1 MAAQLHLQNLPSVL
15 YYISGGQRS
24 GKSRYAQELALQLS
38 PYPVYLAT
46 SRPWDDDH
54 RRRIARHVADR
65 DARWLTLEEEKYLS
79 RLHLAGRT
87 VVLDCVTLWLT
98 NFFTDTNY
106 DVEETL
112 RQVREEFDRLLL
124 QDCTLLVISN
134 EIGMGL
140 HAPTGAGRKFA
151 DLQGWLNQ
159 HIAQRA
165 DHAIFMVS
173 GLPLVVK

>member
-1 MAAQLHLQNLPSVL
+1 VL

-38 PYPVYLAT
+38 PSPVYLAT
-46 SRPWDDDH
+46 SRAWDDDH
-54 RRRIARHVADR
+54 RRRIARHVAER
-65 DARWLTLEEEKYLS
+65 DVRWTTLEEEKYLS
-79 RLHLAGRT
+79 RLALAGRT

-98 NFFTDTNY
+98 NFFDDAGY
-106 DVEETL
+106 DAEKAL
-112 RQVREEFDRLLL
+112 QQARDEFDSLMK
-124 QDCTLLVISN
+124 QDCTLLVVSN

-140 HAPTGAGRKFA
+140 HAPTAAGRQFV

-165 DHAIFMVS
+165 ARAIFMVS
-173 GLPLVVK
+173 GLPLTVK

>member
-1 MAAQLHLQNLPSVL
+1 VVL

-24 GKSRYAQELALQLS
+24 GKSRYAQDLALQLS
-38 PYPVYLAT
+38 ASPVYLAT
-46 SRPWDDDH
+46 SRAWDDDH
-54 RRRIARHVADR
+54 RQRIARHVADR
-65 DARWLTLEEEKYLS
+65 DARWTTLEEEKYLS
-79 RLHLAGRT
+79 RLDLGGRV

-98 NFFTDTNY
+98 NFFTDAAY
-106 DVEETL
+106 DVATAL
-112 RQVREEFDRLLL
+112 DQAQAEFDKLLT

-140 HAPTGAGRKFA
+140 HATTEAGRKFT

-159 HIAQRA
+159 YIAQRA

-173 GLPLVVK
+173 GLPLTVK

>member
-1 MAAQLHLQNLPSVL
+1 ML

-24 GKSRYAQELALQLS
+24 GKSRYAQDLALQLS
-38 PYPVYLAT
+38 PNPVYLAT
-46 SRPWDDDH
+46 SRAWDDDH
-54 RRRIARHVADR
+54 RQRIARHVSDR
-65 DARWLTLEEEKYLS
+65 DERWTTLEEEKHLS
-79 RLHLAGRT
+79 RLDLTGRT

-98 NFFTDTNY
+98 NFFTDTSY
-106 DVEETL
+106 DVAESL
-112 RQVREEFDRLLL
+112 RQATAEFDQLMQ

-140 HAPTGAGRKFA
+140 HASNEAGRKFT

-165 DHAIFMVS
+165 DRAIFMVS
-173 GLPLVVK
+173 GLPLTVK

>member
-1 MAAQLHLQNLPSVL
+1 MLT
-15 YYISGGQRS
+15 YISGGQRS
-24 GKSRYAQELALQLS
+24 GKSRYAQDLALQLS
-38 PYPVYLAT
+38 PNPVYLAT
-46 SRPWDDDH
+46 SRAWDDDH
-54 RRRIARHVADR
+54 RQRIARHVADR
-65 DARWLTLEEEKYLS
+65 DARWTTLEEEKYLS
-79 RLHLAGRT
+79 RLNLTGRT

-98 NFFTDTNY
+98 NFFTDTGY
-106 DVEETL
+106 DVETAL
-112 RQVREEFDRLLL
+112 QQAQEEFDKLVQ

-140 HAPTGAGRKFA
+140 HASTEAGRKFT

-165 DHAIFMVS
+165 DRAIFMVS

>member
-1 MAAQLHLQNLPSVL
+1 MEL

-24 GKSRYAQELALQLS
+24 GKSRYAQDLALQLS
-38 PYPVYLAT
+38 PSPVYLAT
-46 SRPWDDDH
+46 SRAWDDDH
-54 RRRIARHVADR
+54 RQRIARHVADR
-65 DARWLTLEEEKYLS
+65 DARWTTLEEEKYLS
-79 RLHLAGRT
+79 RLDLTGRV

-98 NFFTDTNY
+98 NFFTDANY
-106 DVEETL
+106 EVETAL
-112 RQVREEFDRLLL
+112 GQAQAEFDKLLT

-140 HAPTGAGRKFA
+140 HATTEAGRKFT

-159 HIAQRA
+159 YIAQRA

-173 GLPLVVK
+173 GMPLTVK

>member
-1 MAAQLHLQNLPSVL
+1 VVL

-24 GKSRYAQELALQLS
+24 GKSRYAQDLALQLS
-38 PYPVYLAT
+38 ASPVYLAT
-46 SRPWDDDH
+46 SRAWDDDH
-54 RRRIARHVADR
+54 RQRIARHVADR
-65 DARWLTLEEEKYLS
+65 DARWTTLEEEKYLS
-79 RLHLAGRT
+79 RLDLGGRV

-98 NFFTDTNY
+98 NFFTDTAY
-106 DVEETL
+106 DVATALE
-112 RQVREEFDRLLL
+112 QAQAEFDKLLT

-140 HAPTGAGRKFA
+140 HAPTDAGRKFT

-159 HIAQRA
+159 YIAQRA

-173 GLPLVVK
+173 GLPLTIK

>member
-1 MAAQLHLQNLPSVL
+1 ML

-24 GKSRYAQELALQLS
+24 GKSRHAQELALQLS
-38 PYPVYLAT
+38 SSPVYLAT
-46 SRPWDDDH
+46 SRAWDDDH

-65 DARWLTLEEEKYLS
+65 DARWTTLEEEKYLS
-79 RLHLAGRT
+79 RLPLAGRT

-98 NFFTDTNY
+98 NFFADAKY
-106 DVEETL
+106 DVETTL
-112 RQVREEFDRLLL
+112 QQARGEFDKLMQ
-124 QDCTLLVISN
+124 QDCTLLVVSN

-140 HAPTGAGRKFA
+140 HAPTETGRQFA

-159 HIAQRA
+159 HIARRA
-165 DHAIFMVS
+165 DRAIFMVS

>member
-1 MAAQLHLQNLPSVL
+1 MKL

-24 GKSRYAQELALQLS
+24 GKSRYAQDLALQLS
-38 PYPVYLAT
+38 PSPVYLAT
-46 SRPWDDDH
+46 SRAWDDNH
-54 RRRIARHVADR
+54 RQRIARHVADR
-65 DARWLTLEEEKYLS
+65 DARWTTLEEEKYLS
-79 RLHLAGRT
+79 RLDLTGRV

-106 DVEETL
+106 EVETAL
-112 RQVREEFDRLLL
+112 NQAQAEFDKLLT

-140 HAPTGAGRKFA
+140 HAPTEAGRKFT

-159 HIAQRA
+159 YIAQRA
-165 DHAIFMVS
+165 EHAIFMVS
-173 GLPLVVK
+173 GLPLTVK

>member
-1 MAAQLHLQNLPSVL
+1 ML

-24 GKSRYAQELALQLS
+24 GKSRYAQDLALQLS
-38 PYPVYLAT
+38 ERPVYLAT

-54 RRRIARHVADR
+54 RARIARHVADR
-65 DARWLTLEEEKYLS
+65 DARWTTLEEEKYLS
-79 RLHLAGRT
+79 RLALTGRT

-98 NFFTDTNY
+98 NFFTDAQY
-106 DVEETL
+106 DVELTL
-112 RQVREEFDRLLL
+112 QQAKAEFDKLLT

-140 HAPTGAGRKFA
+140 HAPTEAGRKFA

-165 DHAIFMVS
+165 HRAIFMVS

>member
-1 MAAQLHLQNLPSVL
+1 ML

-24 GKSRYAQELALQLS
+24 GKSRYAQDLALQLS
-38 PYPVYLAT
+38 ERPVYLAT
-46 SRPWDDDH
+46 SRLWDDDH
-54 RRRIARHVADR
+54 RQRIARHVADR
-65 DARWLTLEEEKYLS
+65 DARWTTLEEEKYLS
-79 RLHLAGRT
+79 RLDLTSRV

-98 NFFTDTNY
+98 NFFTDANY
-106 DVEETL
+106 NVETAL
-112 RQVREEFDRLLL
+112 GQAQAEFDKLLT

-140 HAPTGAGRKFA
+140 HAPTEAGRKFT

-159 HIAQRA
+159 YIAQRA

-173 GLPLVVK
+173 GLPLTVK

>member
-1 MAAQLHLQNLPSVL
+1 ML

-24 GKSRYAQELALQLS
+24 GKSRYAQDLALQLS
-38 PYPVYLAT
+38 PNPVYLAT
-46 SRPWDDDH
+46 SRAWDDDH
-54 RRRIARHVADR
+54 RQRIARHVADR
-65 DARWLTLEEEKYLS
+65 DERWTTLEEEKYLS
-79 RLHLAGRT
+79 RLDLTGRT

-98 NFFTDTNY
+98 NFFADAAY
-106 DVEETL
+106 DGATALQQAQAEFDHL
-112 RQVREEFDRLLL
+112 RQ

-140 HAPTGAGRKFA
+140 HAPTEAGRKFA

-159 HIAQRA
+159 YIAQRA
-165 DHAIFMVS
+165 DRAIFMVS